1 MNVGLNPMVDLTMQD
16 YSNHTRNFQD
26 DVVGKPRNANSLSP
40 LASAF
45 STGVYDPKTSP
56 LLFSLS
62 PDWKNS
68 SQVASSGV
76 QISLEKAE
84 PSPSLSAPE
93 YELQH
98 NGLLPLKQTEAYS
111 APSNLQIQSH
121 SLFAF
126 RTSYSGA
133 FLSTTD
139 DIYEQPGARVGVS
152 RECPISSNDSGL
164 GIENSTNVVERG
176 LRRQDSDASVDD
188 LIFREW
194 RKMRPRTSL
203 LRDDSMASLASLP
216 RTESEISIDGERIHL
231 DEGLVSNLK
240 IDSGEDYIEGTVVST
255 EDNNVK
261 ECHQNVASGSE
272 KHQLPMT
279 SLYFGSSAN
288 ILNPIIEQDS
298 CTGRRNEVK
307 GHLWEQDG
315 WHGMHTQGLVNSGHL
330 WNQVSDISS
339 AQSQSPAFGGGIS
352 RNISSSSPSLLDN
365 SKLLGNHRTDAALLQ
380 NQNVI
385 VYSNIPSTI
394 SSNESESNLFYKDG
408 LKSTT
413 TTTAAAAAA
422 AIASAASL
430 ANKMA
435 PKTGKGQLLNS
446 EVYRKLDNSAVTR
459 GMNSS
464 HLSSADSSH
473 YSSISSC
480 YSWPTTDSSFQQAP
494 MFSTTSYRRNVIP
507 FSVSPSANTVSSLT
521 GNPSASKIWSM
532 EEIVGRI
539 FELAKDQH
547 GCRFLQMKLEEG
559 NPAYIAMILAECFDG
574 LAELMVDPFGNYLC
588 QKLFECCNFQQ
599 RLSILQHT
607 SGVLAQVSMN
617 MHGTRVV
624 QRIIECMEGEDQIT
638 SVCTALAPFASQLMK
653 DVNGNHVI
661 QRCLQKVA
669 PSHNQFIFD
678 AVVSYC
684 VELATHRHGCC
695 VIQRCLDYAIPQQKE
710 QVCMEICENAFTLVQ
725 DAFGNY
731 VVQYVLDLKNRF
743 YIAKIIAQLAG
754 HLFELSVQKFSSNV
768 VEKCL
773 QQVDPETRKHLIYE
787 LMSDRELLGRLLH
800 DAYGNYVV
808 QRALQLAQSPQ
819 LEQFCEIIR
828 PHLSSLK
835 STPYGKRIYSKI
847 VRRFPGSCS

>member
-1 MNVGLNPMVDLTMQD
+1 MNVGLKPMVDLTMQD
-16 YSNHTRNFQD
+16 YSNPTLRFQD
-26 DVVGKPRNANSLSP
+26 DVGGAKNANSISP
-40 LASAF
+40 ET
-45 STGVYDPKTSP
+45 STLQTGSFDPRTSP
-56 LLFSLS
+56 MLFSLS
-62 PDWKNS
+62 PDWKS
-68 SQVASSGV
+68 SDYMATSEVEV
-76 QISLEKAE
+76 SLEKE
-84 PSPSLSAPE
+84 EQPQSLSAPE
-93 YELQH
+93 YEYRH
-98 NGLLPLKQTEAYS
+98 SVLLPLKQTEAYS

-126 RTSYSGA
+126 RASYSGA
-133 FLSTTD
+133 FLSTAD
-139 DIYEQPGARVGVS
+139 DLHEQSSSNSQPGL
-152 RECPISSNDSGL
+152 GL
-164 GIENSTNVVERG
+164 ESSTNVVERS

-231 DEGLVSNLK
+231 DEGIVSNLK
-240 IDSGEDYIEGTVVST
+240 IDAAEDSSHVEGTFVLT
-255 EDNNVK
+255 DNNNNNIK
-261 ECHQNVASGSE
+261 EYHENIACGSE
-272 KHQLPMT
+272 KQHLPMA
-279 SLYFGSSAN
+279 SLYFGSSAGV
-288 ILNPIIEQDS
+288 LNPIIEQDS
-298 CTGRRNEVK
+298 HIGPRSAAK
-307 GHLWEQDG
+307 GPLWEQAS
-315 WHGMHTQGLVNSGHL
+315 WNGMYMQGPINSGPL
-330 WNQVSDISS
+330 WSESFDISNVQSNSSLCFEGDISS
-339 AQSQSPAFGGGIS
+339 SLS
-352 RNISSSSPSLLDN
+352 RGVSSSSPSFLDN
-365 SKLLGNHRTDAALLQ
+365 SKLLGNCRNDSISLQ
-380 NQNVI
+380 SQNAVI
-385 VYSNIPSTI
+385 HSSMPCATL
-394 SSNESESNLFYKDG
+394 SNESEPNLFYRDG
-408 LKSTT
+408 LKPTT
-413 TTTAAAAAA
+413 AAAAA
-422 AIASAASL
+422 AIASAASA
-430 ANKMA
+430 ANKSVPRTVKSHSM
-435 PKTGKGQLLNS
+435 TSEIFGNLNNL
-446 EVYRKLDNSAVTR
+446 EAVR
-459 GMNSS
+459 GMNANY
-464 HLSSADSSH
+464 LSSTDSSH
-473 YSSISSC
+473 YSSISSSH
-480 YSWPTTDSSFQQAP
+480 SWVTTNSSLHQNP
-494 MFSTTSYRRNVIP
+494 MLSGNNYRKNIIP
-507 FSVSPSANTVSSLT
+507 FSVSPSTGSISSLT
-521 GNPSASKIWSM
+521 GNVSTSKVWSM

-574 LAELMVDPFGNYLC
+574 LPELMVDPFGNYLC

-599 RLSILQHT
+599 RLSILQNT
-607 SGVLAQVSMN
+607 CSVLAQVSMN

-624 QRIIECMEGEDQIT
+624 QRIIECMEGEDQIST
-638 SVCTALAPFASQLMK
+638 VCTALTPFASQLMK

-669 PSHNQFIFD
+669 PTHNQFIFD
-678 AVVSYC
+678 AVVSHC

-695 VIQRCLDYAIPQQKE
+695 VIQRCLDYAIPLQKE

-754 HLFELSVQKFSSNV
+754 HLYELSVQKFSSNV

-847 VRRFPGSCS
+847 VRRFPESCS

>member
-1 MNVGLNPMVDLTMQD
+1 MNLGLKPMVDLTMQE
-16 YSNHTRNFQD
+16 YGKHTRSFQD
-26 DVVGKPRNANSLSP
+26 DIGDTRKANCLSP
-40 LASAF
+40 ATKTYSP
-45 STGVYDPKTSP
+45 GVEDTKGAPVV
-56 LLFSLS
+56 FSLS
-62 PDWKNS
+62 PDWK
-68 SQVASSGV
+68 SSGHGAT
-76 QISLEKAE
+76 LEVE
-84 PSPSLSAPE
+84 VPLERSDETESLSAPE
-93 YELQH
+93 YEFRH
-98 NGLLPLKQTEAYS
+98 GDLLSLRHSEAYS

-133 FLSTTD
+133 FLSTAD
-139 DIYEQPGARVGVS
+139 DLRERSSVGLDIS
-152 RECPISSNDSGL
+152 RDRPATSNQSGL
-164 GIENSTNVVERG
+164 GLENSTVATERG

-203 LRDDSMASLASLP
+203 LRDDSMASLSSLP
-216 RTESEISIDGERIHL
+216 RTESEISIDGERVQL
-231 DEGLVSNLK
+231 DEAVVSNLK
-240 IDSGEDYIEGTVVST
+240 LDSVEDAVATTEYTVKDDH
-255 EDNNVK
+255 ENIGNNSSSGLGK
-261 ECHQNVASGSE
+261 QNLAY
-272 KHQLPMT
+272 LD
-279 SLYFGSSAN
+279 YGSSSG
-288 ILNPIIEQDS
+288 ILKPIVEQDFYMNKN
-298 CTGRRNEVK
+298 NELK
-307 GHLWEQDG
+307 GLFWEQHD
-315 WHGMHTQGLVNSGHL
+315 WNGMYMQSLGNASPS
-330 WNQVSDISS
+330 WNPTVGVSDIQNGLPGFEGNVTSASS
-339 AQSQSPAFGGGIS
+339 PLQLNNSKRLGNS
-352 RNISSSSPSLLDN
+352 RQDSGSTQIQNAIVPSTTSSSS
-365 SKLLGNHRTDAALLQ
+365 R
-380 NQNVI
+380 
-385 VYSNIPSTI
+385 
-394 SSNESESNLFYKDG
+394 SSIETNLFYKDG
-408 LKSTT
+408 LKPA
-413 TTTAAAAAA
+413 TAAAAAV
-422 AIASAASL
+422 ASAASA
-430 ANKMA
+430 ANKMIPRA
-435 PKTGKGQLLNS
+435 TGTSHAASSQIYSKVEHS
-446 EVYRKLDNSAVTR
+446 VEMR
-459 GMNSS
+459 GAHPSYFGS
-464 HLSSADSSH
+464 IES
-473 YSSISSC
+473 YSTYASVPFS
-480 YSWPTTDSSFQQAP
+480 YSWGASSDPSFLQ
-494 MFSTTSYRRNVIP
+494 TSMYSGNNHRRNIMS
-507 FSVSPSANTVSSLT
+507 FSAPPTNAATSLT
-521 GNPSASKIWSM
+521 GNPSKTWSM
-532 EEIVGRI
+532 EDIVGRI

-559 NPAYIAMILAECFDG
+559 NPAYIAMIFTECFDG

-588 QKLFECCNFQQ
+588 QKLFESCNFQQ

-607 SGVLAQVSMN
+607 CNVLAQVSMN

-624 QRIIECMEGEDQIT
+624 QRIIECIEGEDQIS

-661 QRCLQKVA
+661 QRCLQKIS
-669 PSHNQFIFD
+669 PKYNQFIFD
-678 AVVSYC
+678 AVVSHC

-695 VIQRCLDYAIPQQKE
+695 VIQRCLDYAIPAQKE

-828 PHLSSLK
+828 PHLPSLK

-847 VRRFPGSCS
+847 VRRFPESSS